1 MAVRHIRNYFEV
13 KPMLKALV
21 VDDEYLVRM
30 GITQTIDWAEY
41 NVEIIGEASNGEEGL
56 ELALQHRPDVIIT
69 DIRMPYMNGLELIE
83 KIREQDMLVGI
94 VVLSGYDEFQYAQAA
109 LRYGASTYLLKPINI
124 EELANTVRSVGDEIL
139 GKKQLSKRYSQL
151 NEEMASI
158 SKQFWQDLL
167 HDQLHDEE
175 FISNK
180 IKLLELQ
187 LEPGKAILPLSIT
200 FPPDNGLQGNTVGK
214 ALEDAAATILEAH
227 SFEQLC
233 LFRDSHLEWVM
244 ILRTGEP
251 ELAGDSA
258 RKLGKQLSEWSQQ
271 HFGQALSVGIG
282 KPAGEWNG
290 IVDSYRQAVLAAQ
303 RALSG
308 IERVLY
314 AEEEAGARCRRE
326 IRDALAFIREHY
338 AGNITVEMVAAAV
351 FVSPTHLMHLFRKDL
366 NKTFYECLTE
376 YRIEE
381 AKRMLRN
388 PKYRVYEVGNQVGFT
403 DSKYFSQIFKKMTGI
418 PPSEYAKTYG

>member
-1 MAVRHIRNYFEV
+1 
-13 KPMLKALV
+13 MLKALV

-41 NVEIIGEASNGEEGL
+41 GVEIIGEASNGEEGL
-56 ELALQHRPDVIIT
+56 ALALQHRPDVIIT
-69 DIRMPYMNGLELIE
+69 DIRMPFMNGLELIE

-124 EELANTVRSVGDEIL
+124 EELADTVRCVGDEIL
-139 GKKQLSKRYSQL
+139 EKKLHSKRYSQL
-151 NEEMASI
+151 NGEIASI

-167 HDQLHDEE
+167 HGQLDDEE
-175 FISNK
+175 FVAGK
-180 IKLLELQ
+180 LKLLSLQ
-187 LEPGKAILPLSIT
+187 LEPGEAILPLSLA
-200 FPPDNGLQGNTVGK
+200 FPPDNGLESSAEGTR
-214 ALEDAAATILEAH
+214 ALEDAAAALMEAH
-227 SFEQLC
+227 SLEQLC

-244 ILRTGEP
+244 VIRTR
-251 ELAGDSA
+251 ELTHAIDYA
-258 RKLGKQLSEWSQQ
+258 RSLGKQLSEWSQQ
-271 HFGQALSVGIG
+271 HFGQPLSIGIG
-282 KPAGEWNG
+282 KPTEDWYRIA
-290 IVDSYRQAVLAAQ
+290 DSYRQAVLAAQ
-303 RALSG
+303 RALTG
-308 IERVLY
+308 VERVLY
-314 AEEEAGARCRRE
+314 AGEEAGARCRRE
-326 IRDALAFIREHY
+326 IREALAFIREHY
-338 AGNITVEMVAAAV
+338 AGNITVERVASAV

-388 PKYRVYEVGNQVGFT
+388 PMYRVYEVGNQVGFT

>member
-1 MAVRHIRNYFEV
+1 
-13 KPMLKALV
+13 MLKALV

-41 NVEIIGEASNGEEGL
+41 GVEIIGEASNGEEGL

-69 DIRMPYMNGLELIE
+69 DIRMPFMNGLELIE
-83 KIREQDMLVGI
+83 QIRGQDMLVGI

-124 EELANTVRSVGDEIL
+124 EELADTVRSVGTEIL
-139 GKKQLSKRYSQL
+139 EKKLHSRRYSQL
-151 NEEMASI
+151 NGEMASI

-167 HDQLHDEE
+167 HGQLQDEA
-175 FISNK
+175 FVAGK
-180 IKLLELQ
+180 LKLLNLELA
-187 LEPGKAILPLSIT
+187 PGEAVMPLSLA
-200 FPPDNGLQGNTVGK
+200 FPPDNGMDRTAEATG
-214 ALEDAAATILEAH
+214 ALEDAAADFVEAH
-227 SFEQLC
+227 SLEQLC

-244 ILRTGEP
+244 VLRTRDI
-251 ELAGDSA
+251 LTAGDAA
-258 RKLGKQLSEWSQQ
+258 RSLGKQLSEWSQQ
-271 HFGQALSVGIG
+271 HFGQPLSIGIG
-282 KPAGEWNG
+282 KPEGDWHRIA
-290 IVDSYRQAVLAAQ
+290 DSYRQAVLAAQ
-303 RALSG
+303 RALTG
-308 IERVLY
+308 VERVLY
-314 AEEEAGARCRRE
+314 AEEEAGMRCRRE
-326 IRDALAFIREHY
+326 IREALAFIREHY
-338 AGNITVEMVAAAV
+338 AGNITVERVASAV

-388 PKYRVYEVGNQVGFT
+388 PMYRVYEVGNQVGFT